1 MVSIRYEETTPISMR
16 VGELP
21 VGELRDESSKKDYEC
36 FNTPPLQICVSG
48 IRVPA
53 WKTSKICDL
62 VVSNNE
68 R

>member
-36 FNTPPLQICVSG
+36 FNTPPPPNLCKRHTCPSLENQ
-48 IRVPA
+48 
-53 WKTSKICDL
+53 
-62 VVSNNE
+62 
-68 R
+68 